1 MNFSSDSLFAPRRPL
16 LLAVGTLCVALLSV
30 VDYFMEPRFSFLVFY
45 LFPVGFVTWYAGRLT
60 GIAISVLSAAAWI
73 FSDIL
78 SMGKYAHMVIPY
90 WNMLSTFLVFLA
102 ISLILSK
109 LKKTLLLANDLARTD
124 PVTNTPNR
132 RAFSE
137 IAGIELYR
145 TNRYKR
151 PFTVAYV
158 DLDNL
163 KRISEERGIEAGDEC
178 LRAVTHALS
187 ANIRSS
193 DFLATLDRDVF
204 ALLLTE
210 TNEDQAKS
218 VVEKLSGSLQETLDQ
233 GKWDVSFS
241 IGVVT
246 YIRPPATVA
255 EMLKK
260 ADHMA
265 HAAKREG
272 KNRAHYLVWRES
284 AVVR

>member
-1 MNFSSDSLFAPRRPL
+1 MNFSSDSPFALRRPL
-16 LLAVGTLCVALLSV
+16 LLLLGALGVALLGV
-30 VDYFMEPRFSFLVFY
+30 IDYYMEPRFSFLIFY

-60 GIAISVLSAAAWI
+60 GVAISVLSAAAWI

-78 SMGKYAHMVIPY
+78 AMGKYAYPVIPY
-90 WNMLSTFLVFLA
+90 WNMLSTFGVFLV

-124 PVTNTPNR
+124 PVTATPNR

-151 PFTVAYV
+151 PFTVAYL

-163 KRISEERGIEAGDEC
+163 KRISEDRGIEAEDEC
-178 LRAVTHALS
+178 LRTVAQTLS
-187 ANIRSS
+187 TNIRSS

-218 VVEKLSGSLQETLDQ
+218 VVEKLCGSLQEALGR

-272 KNRAHYLVWRES
+272 GDRAHYLVWRES
-284 AVVR
+284 AIVR

>member
-1 MNFSSDSLFAPRRPL
+1 MNFSSDSPFALRRPL
-16 LLAVGTLCVALLSV
+16 LFALGGLCVAILGV
-30 VDYFMEPRFSFLVFY
+30 IDYYMEPRFSFIIFY

-60 GIAISVLSAAAWI
+60 GVGISVVSAAVWI
-73 FSDIL
+73 FSDVL
-78 SMGKYAHMVIPY
+78 SMGKYAYPMIPV

-109 LKKTLLLANDLARTD
+109 LKKTLQLANGLARTD

-151 PFTVAYV
+151 PFTVAYA

-163 KRISEERGIEAGDEC
+163 KQVSEERGIEAEDEC
-178 LRAVTHALS
+178 LRAVASTLAE
-187 ANIRSS
+187 NIRSS

-218 VVEKLSGSLQETLDQ
+218 VVEKLIGSLKETLDK

-272 KNRAHYLVWRES
+272 KNGAHYLVWRES
-284 AVVR
+284 AIVR